1 MGFFNFFSKEKK
13 ETLDKGLSKTKE
25 SVFSKI
31 ARAVAGKS
39 KVDDEV
45 LDNLEE
51 VLITSDVGVETTLNI
66 IKRIEERVAK
76 DKYVNTQ
83 ELNKILREEIAALLT
98 ENNTVDSDD
107 FTVPEGKKPYVIMVV
122 GKARPQDRRDDQPVV
137 DRLHGRLAQRRLH
150 DTGRVVERS
159 RNLVGRH
166 LADALHVAAETHR
179 IPLDRLVADL
189 GDEFVENGVL
199 LRENVQCHIGSVLMV
214 SRGSC

>member
-83 ELNKILREEIAALLT
+83 ELKR
-98 ENNTVDSDD
+98 
-107 FTVPEGKKPYVIMVV
+107 F
-122 GKARPQDRRDDQPVV
+122 
-137 DRLHGRLAQRRLH
+137 
-150 DTGRVVERS
+150 
-159 RNLVGRH
+159 
-166 LADALHVAAETHR
+166 
-179 IPLDRLVADL
+179 
-189 GDEFVENGVL
+189 
-199 LRENVQCHIGSVLMV
+199 SVK
-214 SRGSC
+214 R